1 MAVIS
6 KKFDTAITPAGGK
19 AMFAKI
25 NSRVDEY
32 EGKRR
37 YVVDLVFDDKD
48 AEARMKKFCDDT
60 LAKAKE
66 SDEFKDKKW
75 RTGDDLRCGYYLYEK
90 DGKLHFKFQSGAYF
104 KDKETGEDVRRYIP
118 MINTKTKKK
127 VSHDVSL
134 GNGSEIRISFTP
146 MAYWM
151 TKDANGV
158 NLYINKIA
166 VDNLIAYNGS
176 DDFSEFGI
184 DSIEDDD
191 TFSDEEVPI

>member
-1 MAVIS
+1 
-6 KKFDTAITPAGGK
+6 
-19 AMFAKI
+19 
-25 NSRVDEY
+25 
-32 EGKRR
+32 
-37 YVVDLVFDDKD
+37 
-48 AEARMKKFCDDT
+48 
-60 LAKAKE
+60 
-66 SDEFKDKKW
+66 
-75 RTGDDLRCGYYLYEK
+75 
-90 DGKLHFKFQSGAYF
+90 
-104 KDKETGEDVRRYIP
+104 

-127 VSHDVSL
+127 VGHDVSL

-166 VDNLIAYNGS
+166 VDNLIEYNGS

>member
-66 SDEFKDKKW
+66 ADEFKDKKW
-75 RTGDDLRCGYYLYEK
+75 RTGDDLRGGYYLYEK

-127 VSHDVSL
+127 VGHDVSL

-166 VDNLIAYNGS
+166 VDNLIEYNGS